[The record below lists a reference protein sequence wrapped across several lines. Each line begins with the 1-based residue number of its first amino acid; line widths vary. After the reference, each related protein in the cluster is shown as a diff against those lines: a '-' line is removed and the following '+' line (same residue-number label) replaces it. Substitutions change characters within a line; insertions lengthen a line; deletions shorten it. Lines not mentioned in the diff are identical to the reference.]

1 MRKLATPALTVLLLA
16 GAGTALAED
25 AKPAAP
31 SLSDVLGA
39 SGLTATGYVDGTYSY
54 LQNGAYDADTG
65 TYSDT
70 NTFGLN
76 QAALTIGYLPA
87 SGFGASATVI
97 AGTEAFDGGYAP
109 GPYVGGVGSSNTFNV
124 LEGYVQYVGGPTT
137 LKVGKFTTLAGAEVA
152 APTGNSNVS
161 RSLLFWYNEP
171 VNHTGVRLA
180 YTAGIAT
187 IYGGINEGWNASA
200 AVTKDK
206 TFEAGVA
213 LAPSKTIALGL
224 YGYYGD
230 TISFGTGDK
239 GKKLLVDFT
248 GTFTVSDK
256 FTIVASA
263 DYDTQENGVVTG
275 KTAKW
280 SGVALYGNY
289 AISDEWR
296 TSLRLEYLDDADGY
310 ATGAEQKLKEGT
322 LTFGYAPAKNFEFR
336 VEGRYD
342 QSDLS
347 GSQDVTQA
355 WLQALY
361 KF

>member
-1 MRKLATPALTVLLLA
+1 VLLLA

-39 SGLTATGYVDGTYSY
+39 SGLTATGYVDGTYNYVTDSSTDY
-54 LQNGAYDADTG
+54 NSFAL
-65 TYSDT
+65 S
-70 NTFGLN
+70 
-76 QAALTIGYLPA
+76 QAGLTIAYLPT
-87 SGFGASATVI
+87 SGFGASTTVV

-109 GPYVGGVGSSNTFNV
+109 GPYVGGVGGSNTFNV
-124 LEGYVQYVGGPTT
+124 LEGYVQYIGGPAT

-152 APTGNSNVS
+152 VPTGNSNVS
-161 RSLLFWYNEP
+161 RSLLFWYSEP

-180 YTAGIAT
+180 YSAGIAT

-213 LAPSKTIALGL
+213 LAPSKAVALGF

-239 GKKLLVDFT
+239 GKKLLIDFT

-256 FTIVASA
+256 ITIVASA

-280 SGVALYGNY
+280 SGAALYGNF
-289 AISDEWR
+289 AISDAWR

-310 ATGAEQKLKEGT
+310 ATGAEQKLTEGT

-342 QSDLS
+342 QSDIS
-347 GSQDVTQA
+347 GSDDITQA

>member
-1 MRKLATPALTVLLLA
+1 MRKLATPALTVSLLLA

-39 SGLTATGYVDGTYSY
+39 SGITATGYVDATYNYVTDSSTDY
-54 LQNGAYDADTG
+54 
-65 TYSDT
+65 
-70 NTFGLN
+70 NTFALS
-76 QAALTIGYLPA
+76 QAALTLAFLPT
-87 SGFGASATVI
+87 SGFGASTTVI

-109 GPYVGGVGSSNTFNV
+109 GPYAGGVGGSNTFNV
-124 LEGYVQYVGGPTT
+124 LEAYAQYVGGPLT
-137 LKVGKFTTLAGAEVA
+137 LKAGKFTTLAGAEVA
-152 APTGNSNVS
+152 TPNADTNVS

-187 IYGGINEGWNASA
+187 IYGGINEGWNATSS
-200 AVTKDK
+200 VTKDK

-213 LAPSKTIALGL
+213 LAPSKTVAVGL

-230 TISFGTGDK
+230 TISWGTQEK
-239 GKKLLVDFT
+239 GKKLLIDFT

-263 DYDTQENGVVTG
+263 DYDTQENGVVSG
-275 KTAKW
+275 KTANW

-289 AISDEWR
+289 AISDAWR

-322 LTFGYAPAKNFEFR
+322 ITLGYMPAKAFEFR
-336 VEGRYD
+336 VEARYD

>member
-1 MRKLATPALTVLLLA
+1 MRKLATPALTASLLLA
-16 GAGTALAED
+16 GAGTALADD

-39 SGLTATGYVDGTYSY
+39 SGLTATGYVDGTYNYATDSSTDY
-54 LQNGAYDADTG
+54 
-65 TYSDT
+65 
-70 NTFGLN
+70 NTFALS
-76 QAALTIGYLPA
+76 QAALTLAYLPA
-87 SGFGASATVI
+87 SGFGASTTVI

-109 GPYVGGVGSSNTFNV
+109 GPYVGGVGGSNTFNV
-124 LEGYVQYVGGPTT
+124 LEGYVQYVGGPVA
-137 LKVGKFTTLAGAEVA
+137 LKAGKFTTLAGAEVA
-152 APTGNSNVS
+152 APTGNTNVS

-171 VNHTGVRLA
+171 VNHTGVRVA

-187 IYGGINEGWNASA
+187 VYGGINEGWNVTS

-213 LAPSKTIALGL
+213 LAPSKMVALGL

-230 TISFGTGDK
+230 TISYLTGDK

-248 GTFTVSDK
+248 GTFMVTDK

-263 DYDTQENGVVTG
+263 DYDTLENGVTTG

-289 AISDEWR
+289 AISDAWR
-296 TSLRLEYLDDADGY
+296 TSLRIEYLDDADGY
-310 ATGAEQKLKEGT
+310 TTGAEQKLKEGT
-322 LTFGYAPAKNFEFR
+322 LTFGYSPAKPFELR
-336 VEGRYD
+336 IEGRYD

-347 GSQDVTQA
+347 GSKDITQA